1 MRSLKFFGCCLL
13 LLAFGLSSSAVHA
26 AASGNAEESV
36 EKNADLNVF
45 DQNVEV
51 KLPGEVMINDPDW
64 VCRRRRHNRRM
75 LDQIVDCHQ
84 FDDNHIDLSG
94 IEKGDIVD
102 SDSGDTVESTGG
114 SLSKPY
120 IYIPTA

>member
-1 MRSLKFFGCCLL
+1 MRSLKFFGFCLLL

-26 AASGNAEESV
+26 AASGNAEVSV

-84 FDDNHIDLSG
+84 FDDNHIDVPQG
-94 IEKGDIVD
+94 IDRGDIVD
-102 SDSGDTVESTGG
+102 SDSGDTVESLRAEV
-114 SLSKPY
+114 SARA
-120 IYIPTA
+120 PTA